1 MKLVVFRKLTSGVS
15 EMFPSGMLK
24 SAGRMAGAGTKSRQL
39 SGVEVT
45 RIQEDGHEKSRR
57 RQEKLSGANVKG
69 GGLGL
74 R

>member
-1 MKLVVFRKLTSGVS
+1 MD
-15 EMFPSGMLK
+15 
-24 SAGRMAGAGTKSRQL
+24 GRSWDKEKSRQL

-45 RIQEDGHEKSRR
+45 RIQEDGHEKSCR

-69 GGLGL
+69 GGSEL